1 MDEERLHMESLW
13 RDVLFAIK
21 RVVRKQ
27 TGVLFCGQK
36 DEEQIPI
43 NLDYDDCIANFDMI
57 SNCRIQ

>member
-1 MDEERLHMESLW
+1 MG
-13 RDVLFAIK
+13 VLFAVK

-27 TGVLFCGQK
+27 TVLFCGQK

-43 NLDYDDCIANFDMI
+43 NLDYDDCVANFDMI

>member
-43 NLDYDDCIANFDMI
+43 NLDYDDSVANFDMI